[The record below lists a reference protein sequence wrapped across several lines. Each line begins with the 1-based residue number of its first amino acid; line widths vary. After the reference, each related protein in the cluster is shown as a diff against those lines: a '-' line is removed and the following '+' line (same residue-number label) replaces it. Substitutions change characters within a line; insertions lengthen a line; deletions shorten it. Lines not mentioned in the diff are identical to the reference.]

1 MKTYFRSLNGAIA
14 ISAIALITEV
24 WRGFLDAMFVFP
36 VDFGDEMIMNL
47 AAVIFTL
54 LFAAWAWSLVVA
66 GRGSRSDLITA
77 FALNGLVLLAIP
89 VSWLFFYCPA
99 DCRAG
104 AGIFNLANSLNL
116 IFGLLAAIAL
126 GLQFRQDPHLKEI
139 N

>member
-1 MKTYFRSLNGAIA
+1 
-14 ISAIALITEV
+14 
-24 WRGFLDAMFVFP
+24 
-36 VDFGDEMIMNL
+36 MNL

-66 GRGSRSDLITA
+66 GRGSRSGLITA

-126 GLQFRQDPHLKEI
+126 GFQFRQDPHLKEI